1 LSEVNWRIETR
12 FLIRPGETRTLLR
25 RRLCGK
31 DVTPVEVTGRRFPLP
46 TTIWDGDEVY
56 GGEGTVIIPAS
67 EVMWLEAL
75 ESKYQLLDV
84 GCWSDMV

>member
-1 LSEVNWRIETR
+1 
-12 FLIRPGETRTLLR
+12 
-25 RRLCGK
+25 
-31 DVTPVEVTGRRFPLP
+31 VEVTGRRFPLP

-56 GGEGTVIIPAS
+56 GGEGMVIILAF